1 MSHLSNDDINKILKE
16 KYELLNSQKNLEN
29 RILNVIAAGK
39 CLYQEAETIDD
50 IYFVA
55 YYIPTKEELYLVDSN
70 DTYITNPI
78 PEEKNLYLVD
88 IRSVFI
94 IIDKQNLIVLES
106 LVSPH
111 SYCNIKY
118 EELIKYDIITNKIFL
133 LGFNAIK
140 MLFKVQNNANSTFN
154 DFVDYMI
161 AHASLE
167 GEGAYTREE
176 RKQALVDFIANII
189 NLAEEDQTKE
199 EQFLQDLT
207 PSEYKALI
215 SILKESNGNDY
226 YLSISNLITSYHIS
240 RPAYTSLLNKLKDF
254 KIAVV
259 ENRGTKGTYINFFN
273 KEYLNALLEDN

>member
-1 MSHLSNDDINKILKE
+1 MSHLSADDINKILKE
-16 KYELLNSQKNLEN
+16 KYELLNSQKNLEGQ
-29 RILNVIAAGK
+29 ILNVIAAGK
-39 CLYQEAETIDD
+39 CLYSNVETADD
-50 IYFVA
+50 IYFVS
-55 YYIPTKEELYLVDSN
+55 YYIPTKEELYLVNSD

-78 PEEKNLYLVD
+78 PEEKDLYLVD
-88 IRSVFI
+88 IRSVFSN
-94 IIDKQNLIVLES
+94 IDKQNLIVLES
-106 LVSPH
+106 LVSPYT
-111 SYCNIKY
+111 YCNIKY

-140 MLFKVQNNANSTFN
+140 KLFKVQNNENSTFN

-199 EQFLQDLT
+199 ERFLQDLT

-215 SILKESNGNDY
+215 SILKEAGDEDY
-226 YLSISNLITSYHIS
+226 YLSISNLITTYHVS

-273 KEYLNALLEDN
+273 RNYLNALLEDN